1 MANVWD
7 YLNDH
12 AAAGHCAYSHY
23 HGTHNPS
30 TCPAT
35 AGVCEVI
42 RYLVGELKIAEAR
55 KVLTEQPAP
64 ANIAPFDPLRDTPAG
79 GWQLPPETR
88 G

>member
-12 AAAGHCAYSHY
+12 AAAGHCAYSYY
-23 HGTHNPS
+23 HGSHNAS

-42 RYLVGELKIAEAR
+42 RYLVNELKLAEGR
-55 KVLTEQPAP
+55 KQLAGQPVP
-64 ANIAPFDPLRDTPAG
+64 AKSFDPLKDTPPG
-79 GWQLPPETR
+79 GWQQPVEVR
-88 G
+88 